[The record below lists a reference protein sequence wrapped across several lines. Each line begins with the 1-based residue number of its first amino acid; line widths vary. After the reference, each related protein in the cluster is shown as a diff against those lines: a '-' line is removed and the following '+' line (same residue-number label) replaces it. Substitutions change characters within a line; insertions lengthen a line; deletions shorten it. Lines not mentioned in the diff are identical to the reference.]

1 MELGE
6 AKVLIVDD
14 EPALREIF
22 AKWLLCAG
30 CGEVK
35 TAGDGEEALATLD
48 RERFNLLISDVRMP
62 KMDGI
67 TLVRRLA
74 ERESTIPSIIFVSG
88 FGDVDEREM
97 YGQGVEAFLSKPLRM
112 AELLLAI
119 QRALAERSVL
129 WLEPMESVPRQTL
142 RIGAEDAAGM
152 RLGRGGFSVR
162 CEQPL
167 TLGKVSFATDG
178 NAGGNELKGQGFV
191 RWRSK
196 SDQRVGV
203 EFSFL
208 DQGSRGW
215 VLEELSKE
223 TPRCFL
229 PA

>member
-1 MELGE
+1 M
-6 AKVLIVDD
+6 
-14 EPALREIF
+14 
-22 AKWLLCAG
+22 
-30 CGEVK
+30 
-35 TAGDGEEALATLD
+35 ATLE
-48 RERFNLLISDVRMP
+48 RERFDLLISDVRMP

-97 YGQGVEAFLSKPLRM
+97 YEQGVEAFLAKPLRM
-112 AELLLAI
+112 SELLLAI

-129 WLEPMESVPRQTL
+129 WLEPMEAVPRQVM
-142 RIGAEDAAGM
+142 RMEAEDAL

-162 CEQPL
+162 CGQPL
-167 TLGKVSFATDG
+167 ALGKVSFEGVDEKTS
-178 NAGGNELKGQGFV
+178 EVLKGQGLV

-208 DQGSRGW
+208 DEGSRGW
-215 VLEELSKE
+215 VLEELARDH
-223 TPRCFL
+223 PRCFI